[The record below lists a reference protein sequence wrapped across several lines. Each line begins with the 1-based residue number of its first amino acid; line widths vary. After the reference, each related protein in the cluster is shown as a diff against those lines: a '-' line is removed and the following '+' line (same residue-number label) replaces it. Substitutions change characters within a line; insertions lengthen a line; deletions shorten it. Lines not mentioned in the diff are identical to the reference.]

1 MWQWI
6 NPKQWNIWIR
16 RFFFVVLMLISITSS
31 LAIWLSEFLSQQLS
45 GLIYTQSNG
54 LYTVTFSD
62 IDVNP
67 FTLHASVDN
76 LNIEHHYQK
85 EKYKDTKVFVSGNI
99 KEVELNDIGLFR
111 MIAHEELYIGNL
123 SIIEPD
129 ITLSL
134 NTEFVPQNKA
144 PRKKIPIS
152 FEWAKLVKGKF
163 RFIDRDSNKIEAA
176 ITDLS
181 YFEKN
186 KIISIQKPL
195 MKLTRPDGTGTFAS
209 IHHLDIHGTS
219 LNELLMTKNFSVK
232 KWESNGLTAIVNIP
246 QNKPQKKSDVRIT
259 KFDTF
264 LDQLRGADFSMK
276 NNSIL
281 INDAEEHF
289 RINGGEISIHDSVI
303 HLNHWKFL
311 NYNDTTAGNRRNTV
325 EIPHITAKFGA
336 YERDSTKRRAVF
348 ASITLDH
355 LNVSLFLHNR
365 KEEIQTIDTLKE
377 IRDKTEPLKIPDL
390 SVFLDSIQI
399 NDAALQLRNSLF
411 SLQLKGVHARRIKA
425 DSLERG
431 ILLHTGNS
439 IRLYMHSMVMK
450 TNKGLKCKLKNIQLN
465 TIDGTIAID
474 SLTLHNRKAKRPFN
488 PMLVKLSQIELRGM
502 QWTENGLL
510 KLDSLLIGNGY
521 TQLEKRFHPP
531 KKPFHLADKMPF
543 HIQYIQGKN
552 MRLDFIRNMRQE
564 AEKNGKFYLTGIT
577 FEGRHFS
584 NRSQNIRTLN
594 NTATFS
600 MKLRGSSTKG
610 EFRCNLADPHFGH
623 SLHLY
628 TYGLNLSRFNNELIS
643 IAGVEAKTGKIPSME
658 IKISGNADKVSASA
672 KIRYDQLELIIHKR
686 KKDISGV
693 SHTEEGE
700 YNHFLTKIANHL
712 LKNSNMQLAELP
724 AVTIEMKSDPN
735 KRIINTWIR
744 TVVMCTL
751 QTIVP
756 SNQKIFDL
764 KQKLE
769 IRKEERKKRKD
780 ERKKRKEDRKKIT
793 DNIKGK

>member
-16 RFFFVVLMLISITSS
+16 RFFFVMLMLISITSS

-45 GLIYTQSNG
+45 GLIFIQSNG
-54 LYTVTFSD
+54 LYSVTFSD

-67 FTLHASVDN
+67 FTLHASVDD
-76 LNIEHHYQK
+76 LTIEHHYQK
-85 EKYKDTKVFVSGNI
+85 EKYKDTKVFVSGSV
-99 KEVELNDIGLFR
+99 KEVELNDIGLYR
-111 MIAHEELYIGNL
+111 MIAYEELYIGNL

-134 NTEFVPQNKA
+134 NREFVPQQKPA
-144 PRKKIPIS
+144 RKKIPIS

-163 RFIDRDSNKIEAA
+163 KFIDRDSNKIEAA
-176 ITDLS
+176 INDLS

-186 KIISIQKPL
+186 KIISIRKPL

-209 IHHLDIHGTS
+209 IQKLDIQGTS
-219 LNELLMTKNFSVK
+219 LNELLMTKNFSMK
-232 KWESNGLTAIVNIP
+232 KWESDGLTAIVNIP
-246 QNKPQKKSDVRIT
+246 QNRPKKKSEVRIT

-281 INDAEEHF
+281 INDASEHF
-289 RINGGEISIHDSVI
+289 RINGGEIAIHDSVI
-303 HLNHWKFL
+303 HLNKWKFL
-311 NYNDTTAGNRRNTV
+311 NYNDTTEIHQRNIA
-325 EIPHITAKFGA
+325 EIPHLSAKFGA
-336 YERDSTKRRAVF
+336 YVRDSSKRKAVF

-355 LNVSLFLHNR
+355 PSLSITLQNR
-365 KEEIQTIDTLKE
+365 KEDLQKIDTLKE
-377 IRDKTEPLKIPDL
+377 IREKTEPLVIPDL

-399 NDAALQLRNSLF
+399 NDAAVRIRNSAF
-411 SLQLKGVHARRIKA
+411 SLQLNGLHIRRIKA

-431 ILLHTGNS
+431 ILMHTGNS
-439 IRLYMHSMVMK
+439 VRLFMHTMVLK
-450 TNKGLKCKLKNIQLN
+450 TNKGFKCKLKNIQLN
-465 TIDGTIAID
+465 TIDGTIAVD
-474 SLTLHNRKAKRPFN
+474 SLTLNNRKAKKPFN
-488 PMLVKLSQIELRGM
+488 PMLVKLNQIELRGIKLS
-502 QWTENGLL
+502 ENGIFN
-510 KLDSLLIGNGY
+510 LDSLLIGDGY

-552 MRLDFIRNMRQE
+552 LRLDFIRNMRLE
-564 AEKNGKFYLTGIT
+564 AEKNGKFNITGIA
-577 FEGRHFS
+577 FEGHHFS
-584 NRSQNIRTLN
+584 NRSENIRHLN
-594 NTATFS
+594 NTASFR
-600 MKLRGSSTKG
+600 MNLRGSTTKG

-628 TYGLNLSRFNNELIS
+628 TYGLNLTRFNNELIS
-643 IAGVEAKTGKIPSME
+643 IAGVEAKTGRIPSME
-658 IKISGNADKVSASA
+658 ITISGNADKVKASA

-712 LKNSNMQLAELP
+712 LKNSNMQMADLP
-724 AVTIEMKSDPN
+724 AVNIEMKSDPN

-744 TVVMCTL
+744 SMVMCTL